1 MPTDRSGVVILATLF
16 FSCQA
21 QIPLFR
27 HPPCLLILPRKHK
40 THLPVSLAVGSELAE
55 T

>member
-1 MPTDRSGVVILATLF
+1 MPTDRSDVVILATLF

-27 HPPCLLILPRKHK
+27 HPPCLLFFPENTKP
-40 THLPVSLAVGSELAE
+40 TCQSLWRWVRN
-55 T
+55 